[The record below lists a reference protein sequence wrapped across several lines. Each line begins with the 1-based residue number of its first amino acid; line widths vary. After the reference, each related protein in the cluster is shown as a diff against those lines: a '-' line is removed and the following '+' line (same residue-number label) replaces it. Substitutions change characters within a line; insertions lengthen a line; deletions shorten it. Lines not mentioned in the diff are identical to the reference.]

1 MERFLA
7 GLADTMARRRRLV
20 AALWLLLVL
29 AAAPFAAQQ
38 TERLSGGGWDVP
50 GSSSVAVRDALEDV
64 PGRGGAALGLFV
76 EGEPNVTSRELSR
89 AQLLVGRH
97 PEVDFAGPVR
107 SFSGGRALF
116 QPLRYVGPRGEM
128 YDFAGDLRKEVVRD
142 VAGARTRVVGEIAMW
157 SNFQDVSKEQLA
169 QAETIGF
176 PFIVLILLAA
186 FGTIV
191 AASMPIVIAVAAVL
205 VTGAVTWLAAGAF
218 EISIYVTNM
227 ATMIGIGVA
236 VDYSLFVVGRYR
248 RALREGRDVPAAL
261 REALAS
267 AGTAVVFSGATVV
280 ASLASLLLVD
290 VNAMRSMA
298 LGAIWV
304 VATAVVA
311 TVTLLPALL
320 AFVGTRIERLRV
332 RIPGTRRSGA
342 PRDEFWRAWSARVMR
357 RPGVALVAGTVA
369 LLVLASPLLDIEP
382 GSGALDQL
390 PADAEVRVATERLSA
405 VAGPGV
411 TAPIDALAPNE
422 RVAEAM
428 AERAPDVP
436 GVAASREPVRV
447 RDAYLV
453 QIVLESPPESDP
465 ARATLA
471 TLRAEWGDE
480 GVRFGGVTAFSQD
493 LDDAIFGGL
502 WQIALFILLCS
513 YVILLLLLRSVLL
526 PLKAV
531 LMNLLSVGAAYGV
544 LVAVFQW
551 GWLDWTGYDSPGYID
566 TIVPVMLLAITFGL
580 SMDYE
585 VFLLTRIRERYLAT
599 GDNERAVGEGLARS
613 GRTITAAALIMVAV
627 FGSFGIAGATSLKEL
642 GIGLAVAIA
651 VDATVVRLVLV
662 PAAMRLLGEWN
673 WWLPTWLG

>member
-1 MERFLA
+1 MERFL
-7 GLADTMARRRRLV
+7 GRLADRMAERRRLV
-20 AALWLLLVL
+20 AGVWLLLVL
-29 AAAPFAAQQ
+29 AAAPFAAKQ

-50 GSSSVAVRDALEDV
+50 GSDSVHVRDALEDV
-64 PGRGGAALGLFV
+64 PGRGGAALGVFV
-76 EGEPNVTSRELSR
+76 EGEPGVASRELAR
-89 AQLLVGRH
+89 AQLQARRH
-97 PEVDFAGPVR
+97 TELEFAGPVR
-107 SFSGGRALF
+107 SFRDGRALL

-128 YDFAGDLRKEVVRD
+128 YDFAGALRQELVRD
-142 VAGARTRVVGEIAMW
+142 VPGARTRVVGEIAMW

-186 FGTIV
+186 FATIV
-191 AASMPIVIAVAAVL
+191 AALMPIVVAVAAVI

-248 RALREGRDVPAAL
+248 RALREGRDRPAAL
-261 REALAS
+261 REALTS

-290 VNAMRSMA
+290 VNALRSMA

-320 AFVGTRIERLRV
+320 AFAGTAIERLRV
-332 RIPGTRRSGA
+332 RIPGTRRSER

-357 RPGVALVAGTVA
+357 RPALALVAGTA
-369 LLVLASPLLDIEP
+369 TLLVLASPLLDIEP

-390 PADAEVRVATERLSA
+390 PSDAEVRVATERLSA

-411 TAPIDALAPNE
+411 TAPVDALAPNE
-422 RVAEAM
+422 GVARVLAKSALEV
-428 AERAPDVP
+428 R
-436 GVAASREPVRV
+436 GVAATGEPVRV
-447 RDAYLV
+447 GERYLV
-453 QIVLESPPESDP
+453 PIVLESPPESDA
-465 ARATLA
+465 ARGTLA
-471 TLRAEWGDE
+471 SLRGRWGGE
-480 GVRFGGVTAFSQD
+480 GVEFGGVTAFSED

-551 GWLDWTGYDSPGYID
+551 GWLDWIGYDSPGYID

-580 SMDYE
+580 SMDY
-585 VFLLTRIRERYLAT
+585 
-599 GDNERAVGEGLARS
+599 
-613 GRTITAAALIMVAV
+613 
-627 FGSFGIAGATSLKEL
+627 
-642 GIGLAVAIA
+642 
-651 VDATVVRLVLV
+651 
-662 PAAMRLLGEWN
+662 
-673 WWLPTWLG
+673 